1 MRVVARTLVLLVVF
15 ARAGWFTER
24 AAMRHEMRRGAVAS
38 QVRLGSATARLFAGG
53 FATSMVG
60 IAMVWPRGKSH
71 DR

>member
-1 MRVVARTLVLLVVF
+1 
-15 ARAGWFTER
+15 
-24 AAMRHEMRRGAVAS
+24 MRHEMRRGAVAS